1 MSVTNDI
8 RADLSSNTVW
18 FKDELGGSWWACNT
32 LDESHQEERDSEVAH
47 VWYYTIEDNL
57 NELIDTTYT
66 NKMYIFFGSSLLK
79 NFIIKRVWL
88 KIIMRWMTF

>member
-18 FKDELGGSWWACNT
+18 FKDELGESWWACNT
-32 LDESHQEERDSEVAH
+32 LDESHQEERDS
-47 VWYYTIEDNL
+47 YYTIENNL

-66 NKMYIFFGSSLLK
+66 NKMYILFGSSSLK
-79 NFIIKRVWL
+79 KFHN
-88 KIIMRWMTF
+88 